1 MAEDKDIIGV
11 VLKQF
16 PHGLQIEATHR
27 LRIQSA
33 SIQEA
38 EETASW
44 ASIAT
49 AKYYKG
55 VPHTPS
61 RLLFCNLTSPLRTL
75 STLRKLR
82 KLRKL
87 RTD

>member
-11 VLKQF
+11 VLKEF

-33 SIQEA
+33 SLQEA
-38 EETASW
+38 EEKPRGPQLQPPN
-44 ASIAT
+44 II
-49 AKYYKG
+49 K
-55 VPHTPS
+55 VF
-61 RLLFCNLTSPLRTL
+61 L
-75 STLRKLR
+75 TLRLAFFSAPTVQIAA
-82 KLRKL
+82 LSADDT

>member
-38 EETASW
+38 EEAASW
-44 ASIAT
+44 ASITT

-61 RLLFCNLTSPLRTL
+61 RVLFCTNSPNRCSL
-75 STLRKLR
+75 SG
-82 KLRKL
+82 
-87 RTD
+87 